1 MVKNLDSPHKFLL
14 YPRFIQLLLN
24 KQQRLLLPHTRTYP
38 TPTLTSKLFSNM
50 RRASKGYSG
59 VVTPLFE
66 NMLVQA
72 HDEEQLQSPSR
83 ITSSPSLSQQPTQS
97 SPLPELIQPTHKA
110 EETASM
116 PHDSPFHTVH
126 SHGSTEGSM
135 QQNDLTVLVNKL
147 NNRIDGLERDLQQ
160 TKKTYSTACS
170 PIQDEGISWIPQ
182 EEEVHE
188 KPSDET
194 EVLVQEETPTKII
207 EEHGSGEKGEMEIST
222 ANIQVSTAS
231 PPKVSTVVPHV
242 YTRRSAKDKGKAI
255 MEEPATPKK
264 VKKRTQVQLSMDEEL
279 ARKME
284 EEERIRFNAE
294 QEARALQ
301 EEEERLNLEAARELQ
316 RQLDQRQEVPTQPTQ
331 SQGIDWNDP
340 SVLRYHALKNR
351 HVSIAQARRN
361 MITYLK
367 NQGGYKESYFKKMS
381 YDDIRPIF
389 ERVWDH
395 VNTFIPIG
403 SEVEE
408 DSSKPSERETSK
420 IVEEEKVEEENVNPE
435 PVLIEK
441 KAVGIR
447 RKTLARRRAS
457 DKQGQDSSKRQKKEK
472 ETADYE
478 EEKDELRMWLTVVP
492 DEEAIVDPEVLH
504 TKFPIV
510 DWESQSLGN
519 MHVYKIIRAD
529 GNTSYH
535 KTFESVCPKSFDR
548 HDLEVLHS
556 CNDIWERQESN
567 QWKINQVWKLYELM
581 ECNIDSIIDSF
592 RIINSV
598 HISVSLIVAVEL
610 SKGTTLTSLGPRCKE
625 IDKVGEGINH
635 LESCVCCSHAGI
647 QTHYNTILVI
657 T

>member
-1 MVKNLDSPHKFLL
+1 M
-14 YPRFIQLLLN
+14 
-24 KQQRLLLPHTRTYP
+24 
-38 TPTLTSKLFSNM
+38 
-50 RRASKGYSG
+50 
-59 VVTPLFE
+59 
-66 NMLVQA
+66 
-72 HDEEQLQSPSR
+72 
-83 ITSSPSLSQQPTQS
+83 
-97 SPLPELIQPTHKA
+97 
-110 EETASM
+110 
-116 PHDSPFHTVH
+116 
-126 SHGSTEGSM
+126 
-135 QQNDLTVLVNKL
+135 VLVTKL
-147 NNRIDGLERDLQQ
+147 NDMIDGLEKDLLQ
-160 TKKTYSTACS
+160 TKKTYSTALTKLVLRVKKLES
-170 PIQDEGISWIPQ
+170 KLKSGKARRKAKIVLFDDEEIAKDSSKQGRKISQINEDPTVSLVQDEGIYWIPQ

-194 EVLVQEETPTKII
+194 EVLVQEETPTEII

-231 PPKVSTVVPHV
+231 PPKVSTAVPHV

-301 EEEERLNLEAARELQ
+301 EEEEERLNLEAARELQ

-340 SVLRYHALKNR
+340 SVLRYHALKNKP
-351 HVSIAQARRN
+351 VSIAQARRN

-367 NQGGYKESYFKKMS
+367 NQGGYKESYFKRMS
-381 YDDIRPIF
+381 YNDIRPIF

-403 SEVEE
+403 SEVEK

-420 IVEEEKVEEENVNPE
+420 TVEEEKVEEEDVNPE

-492 DEEAIVDPEVLH
+492 DEEEFVDPEILH

-510 DWESQSLGN
+510 DWESQSLYS

-535 KTFESVCPKSFDR
+535 KTFESMLKSFDR
-548 HDLEVLHS
+548 HDLEVLHRLVMERFQD
-556 CNDIWERQESN
+556 NTPEGYNLMLWGDLKILVDPEQDDDIWKNQN
-567 QWKINQVWKLYELM
+567 QWKIISWKLYETCGVHTLM
-581 ECNIDSIIDSF
+581 VDGTLMTIHMF
-592 RIINSV
+592 
-598 HISVSLIVAVEL
+598 VEKKYPL
-610 SKGTTLTSLGPRCKE
+610 TKETLQKMLNWK
-625 IDKVGEGINH
+625 
-635 LESCVCCSHAGI
+635 LEAEAESSMAFELLKFI
-647 QTHYNTILVI
+647 KTQIEEQ
-657 T
+657 

>member
-1 MVKNLDSPHKFLL
+1 MGSTVKNLDSPHKFLL

-38 TPTLTSKLFSNM
+38 TPILTSKLFSNM
-50 RRASKGYSG
+50 RRASKGYSR

-83 ITSSPSLSQQPTQS
+83 ITSSPLLSQQPTQS
-97 SPLPELIQPTHKA
+97 SPSPETIQPTHEA

-116 PHDSPFHTVH
+116 PHDSPLHVVH

-135 QQNDLTVLVNKL
+135 QQHDLTVLVNKL
-147 NNRIDGLERDLQQ
+147 NDRIDGLERDLHQ
-160 TKKTYSTACS
+160 TKKTYRRKISQIDEDPTIS
-170 PIQDEGISWIPQ
+170 LVQDEGTSWIPQ

-207 EEHGSGEKGEMEIST
+207 EEHGSGEKSKMEISIT
-222 ANIQVSTAS
+222 NIQVSTAS
-231 PPKVSTVVPHV
+231 PPKVSSVVPHV

-255 MEEPATPKK
+255 IEELATPKK

-279 ARKME
+279 ARKIE
-284 EEERIRFNAE
+284 KEERIRFNAE
-294 QEARALQ
+294 QETRALQ

-316 RQLDQRQEVPTQPTQ
+316 RQLDQRQQVPTQPTQ

-340 SVLRYHALKNR
+340 SVLRYHALKNKPM
-351 HVSIAQARRN
+351 SIAQARRN

-367 NQGGYKESYFKKMS
+367 NQGGYKECYFKRMS
-381 YDDIRPIF
+381 NNDIRPIF

-403 SEVEE
+403 SEVEK

-420 IVEEEKVEEENVNPE
+420 TVEEEKVEEEDVNPK

-441 KAVGIR
+441 KAVRIRRKTLARR

-457 DKQGQDSSKRQKKEK
+457 NKQGQDSSKRQKKEK
-472 ETADYE
+472 DTADYE

-492 DEEAIVDPEVLH
+492 DEEEFVDPKILH

-510 DWESQSLGN
+510 DWESQSLHS
-519 MHVYKIIRAD
+519 MHVYKIIRGD

-535 KTFESVCPKSFDR
+535 KTFEKGYNLMLWGDMKILVDPEQD
-548 HDLEVLHS
+548 D
-556 CNDIWERQESN
+556 DIWKN
-567 QWKINQVWKLYELM
+567 QN
-581 ECNIDSIIDSF
+581 
-592 RIINSV
+592 
-598 HISVSLIVAVEL
+598 
-610 SKGTTLTSLGPRCKE
+610 
-625 IDKVGEGINH
+625 
-635 LESCVCCSHAGI
+635 
-647 QTHYNTILVI
+647 
-657 T
+657 